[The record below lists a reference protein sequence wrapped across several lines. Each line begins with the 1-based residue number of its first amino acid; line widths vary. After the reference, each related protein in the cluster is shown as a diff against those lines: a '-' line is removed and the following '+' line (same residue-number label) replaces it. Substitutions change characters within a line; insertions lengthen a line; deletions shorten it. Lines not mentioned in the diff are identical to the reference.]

1 MRGAKY
7 TKIVEY
13 SVDST
18 GLDSANVDS
27 AGLDSVSL
35 DSAPNFAESSAKSL
49 ESAESNAT
57 LKSAQSWLDA
67 LKVAIVNKNET
78 QCMNLVENLPHFENI
93 NDLQSARTLILQ
105 VGAWM
110 ESEKKDLGAKIEKL
124 KLQKRFLR

>member
-7 TKIVEY
+7 TKIAEC
-13 SVDST
+13 
-18 GLDSANVDS
+18 NVDS
-27 AGLDSVSL
+27 ANADSINV

-49 ESAESNAT
+49 ESVESSAKS